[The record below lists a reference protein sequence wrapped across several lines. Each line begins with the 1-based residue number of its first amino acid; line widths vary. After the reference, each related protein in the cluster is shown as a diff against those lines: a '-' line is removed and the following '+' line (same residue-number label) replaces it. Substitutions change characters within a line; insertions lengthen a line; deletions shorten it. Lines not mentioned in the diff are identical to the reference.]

1 MNDFYK
7 RLKHLAL
14 VRKEVSIS
22 KLAEIAGI
30 SKTTISNLRTG
41 KTESLAERTL
51 DKLAQA
57 LDMTVEQLLQAD
69 DSPPTEKAPAALV
82 PDGFIRLTLPDD
94 ELLLVRKDTIVAV
107 YGRDRE
113 GIGYPEVVTLY
124 DAYDVQESAEE
135 IMEMLC

>member
-41 KTESLAERTL
+41 KTENLAERTL

-69 DSPPTEKAPAALV
+69 ESPAKKEAPAALV
-82 PDGFIRLTLPDD
+82 PDGFIRLTLPDG

-124 DAYDVQESAEE
+124 DAYDVQESAKE